1 MIKFAGILEKF
12 SHLSYNTINI
22 SIFLVG
28 IRDSVKY
35 YHLLNNIFGKEV
47 NSLKK
52 KEIAEAAGV
61 SLATVSR
68 VINNSGYVKKDK
80 RDLVLKVMRDLN
92 YPFNVQT
99 PKKAEKSNRIGYVIP
114 DITNPFFSEVLKGM
128 YSVTE
133 KEKLN
138 IFIFDT
144 NEDISKEIDALEMLK
159 EQNVKG
165 LIIAPTTDQNEYF
178 RQYLEQIES
187 LGVPIVLLDRDI
199 KYSHYDAVYVDNIQG
214 SFDAVQA
221 LISEGHQKIAI
232 LLATV
237 SSRPGRDRFAG
248 YKKAMLMNGIPVD
261 EKYIFKGVPKI
272 ECGYDL
278 AKKVIT
284 MDDPPTAIFSF
295 NNVMTMGCIKAFREM
310 NIKIPDDMAFI
321 GFDDI
326 DFINIMNLGMSVI
339 DRPTYQMGEIAM
351 KMLVERINEEKDP
364 DIPKAPVK
372 EVILPTKLILRGS
385 EKYITK

>member
-1 MIKFAGILEKF
+1 M
-12 SHLSYNTINI
+12 
-22 SIFLVG
+22 
-28 IRDSVKY
+28 
-35 YHLLNNIFGKEV
+35 
-47 NSLKK
+47 KK
-52 KEIAEAAGV
+52 KEIAKAAGV

-68 VINNSGYVKKDK
+68 VINNSGYVKKEK
-80 RDLVLKVMRDLN
+80 RELVLKVMRELN
-92 YPFNVQT
+92 YPFNVPT
-99 PKKAEKSNRIGYVIP
+99 PNKAEKSNRIGYIIP
-114 DITNPFFSEVLKGM
+114 DITNPFFSEVLKGI
-128 YSVTE
+128 YSITE
-133 KEKLN
+133 REKLN

-221 LISEGHQKIAI
+221 LITEGHQKIAI
-232 LLATV
+232 LLATT
-237 SSRPGRDRFAG
+237 SSRPGRDRFIG
-248 YKKAMLMNGIPVD
+248 YKKAMLMNGIPLD
-261 EKYIFKGVPKI
+261 KKYIFHGVPKP
-272 ECGYDL
+272 ESGYEL
-278 AKKVIT
+278 AKQAIM
-284 MDDPPTAIFSF
+284 MDEPPTAIFSF

-310 NIKIPDDMAFI
+310 NLRIPEDMAFI

-326 DFINIMNLGMSVI
+326 DFINIMNLPMSVV

-351 KMLVERINEEKDP
+351 QMLVERINEEKDP
-364 DIPKAPVK
+364 NVPKAPVK
-372 EVILPTKLILRGS
+372 EVILPTRLVLRGS
-385 EKYITK
+385 EKFIPRMK